1 MGYGNWTEIKI
12 ANTSDVPIQFANSG
26 LSWGRFYSCEPSCT
40 LLMIFHMNTLTDLS
54 PTANKDAEIS
64 PDGLNKTTIDAGR
77 TYTIGSC
84 GRENTWSGTEGHF
97 DLASNQG
104 LTIAKFKF
112 YSPHGTSYN
121 SFNIDCPNPGVW
133 SATATGGDFGN
144 GGPLGSITV
153 TVKKVGA

>member
-26 LSWGRFYSCEPSCT
+26 LSWGKFYSCEPS
-40 LLMIFHMNTLTDLS
+40 S
-54 PTANKDAEIS
+54 NKDAEIS